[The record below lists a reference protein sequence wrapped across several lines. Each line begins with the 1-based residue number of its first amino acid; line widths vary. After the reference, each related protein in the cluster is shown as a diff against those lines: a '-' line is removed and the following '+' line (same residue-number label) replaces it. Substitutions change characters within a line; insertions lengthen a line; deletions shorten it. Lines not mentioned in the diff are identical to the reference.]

1 MSEKN
6 LESLVTSALEK
17 LHTLADGETVVGKPI
32 VTGENVTIIP
42 ISKVSIGFGAG
53 GSDLPTKG
61 SKDLFGGGSGAG
73 VSVTPL
79 AFITIANGEVKLLEM
94 TAQANPTNAVVNL
107 VPQVIDKIT
116 GFLNKDKKEEKETEE
131 ETED

>member
-32 VTGENVTIIP
+32 ITGENITIIP

-61 SKDLFGGGSGAG
+61 NKDLFGGGSGAG

-79 AFITIANGEVKLLEM
+79 AFITISNGEVKLLEM
-94 TAQANPTNAVVNL
+94 TAQASPTNAVINL
-107 VPQVIDKIT
+107 VPQVVDKIT
-116 GFLNKDKKEEKETEE
+116 GFLNKDKDETKEETDE
-131 ETED
+131 